1 MVDDPMD
8 NVFERKDVT
17 GFEPIPHPPRDIQN
31 GKAITTVVLSKRRP
45 LRDGFD
51 TKR

>member
-17 GFEPIPHPPRDIQN
+17 GVEPILHPPREIQN
-31 GKAITTVVLSKRRP
+31 GKAITTVVLSKTRP
-45 LRDGFD
+45 LSDGFD
-51 TKR
+51 TTR